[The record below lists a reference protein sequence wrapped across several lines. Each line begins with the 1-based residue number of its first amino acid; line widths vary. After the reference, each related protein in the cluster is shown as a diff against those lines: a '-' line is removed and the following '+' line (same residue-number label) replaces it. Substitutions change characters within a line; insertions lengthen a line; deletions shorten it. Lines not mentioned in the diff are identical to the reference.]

1 MPGAVVSVLVEEGQ
15 SVRNGDPLLVLSA
28 MKMEHTLRA
37 PRAGTI
43 ARIYCRTGEQV
54 LAAAPLVDLAE

>member
-1 MPGAVVSVLVEEGQ
+1 MPGAVVSLLVEEGQ
-15 SVRNGDPLLVLSA
+15 AVSVGDPLLVLSA

-43 ARIYCRTGEQV
+43 ARIYCHPGEQV
-54 LAAAPLVDLAE
+54 IAATLLIELSE